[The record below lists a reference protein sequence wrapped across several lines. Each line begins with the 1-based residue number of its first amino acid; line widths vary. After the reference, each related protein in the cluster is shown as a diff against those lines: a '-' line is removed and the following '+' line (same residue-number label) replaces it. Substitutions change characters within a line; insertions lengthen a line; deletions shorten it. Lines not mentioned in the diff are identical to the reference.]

1 MPARHITQGLDRTT
15 RPVQAEVDARPRPR
29 TVGPITQTDIV
40 RFAGAGGDF
49 NPLHHDLGFAAS
61 AGFQRPIAMGQLTAG
76 LLAGWLTDWCGVE
89 NLLRFEVRFTAP
101 LTIGDVVE
109 LSGVVTSVE
118 ELKDGFGVATV
129 ELTAARGKDLL
140 VTGRA
145 SVVVETG

>member
-1 MPARHITQGLDRTT
+1 MTMPARRLVRAG
-15 RPVQAEVDARPRPR
+15 VDDRPRPR

-49 NPLHHDLGFAAS
+49 NPLHHDPEFAAS
-61 AGFQRPIAMGQLTAG
+61 AGFERPIAMGQLTAG

-89 NLLRFEVRFTAP
+89 NLIAYEVRFTAP

-109 LSGVVTSVE
+109 LSGVVTNVE
-118 ELKDGFGVATV
+118 ELEDGLGVATV

-145 SVVVETG
+145 RVVLRTG

>member
-1 MPARHITQGLDRTT
+1 MPARRLVRAG
-15 RPVQAEVDARPRPR
+15 VDDRPRPR

-49 NPLHHDLGFAAS
+49 NPLHHDPEFAAS
-61 AGFQRPIAMGQLTAG
+61 AGFERPIAMGQLTAG

-89 NLLRFEVRFTAP
+89 NLIAYEVRFTAP

-109 LSGVVTSVE
+109 LSGVVTNVE
-118 ELKDGFGVATV
+118 ELEDGLGVATV

-145 SVVVETG
+145 RVVLRTG

>member
-1 MPARHITQGLDRTT
+1 MPARHTTQGLDRTT
-15 RPVQAEVDARPRPR
+15 RPVQAGANDGPRPR

-49 NPLHHDLGFAAS
+49 NPLHHDPEFSAS
-61 AGFQRPIAMGQLTAG
+61 AGFERPIAMGQLTAG

-89 NLLRFEVRFTAP
+89 NLLKYEVRFTAP

-109 LSGVVTSVE
+109 LRGVVASVE
-118 ELKDGFGVATV
+118 ELGEGFGVATV
-129 ELTAARGKDLL
+129 ELTAARGKDPL

-145 SVVVETG
+145 SVVVRTG

>member
-1 MPARHITQGLDRTT
+1 MTKPARRLVRAG
-15 RPVQAEVDARPRPR
+15 VDDRPRPR

-40 RFAGAGGDF
+40 RFAGASGDF
-49 NPLHHDLGFAAS
+49 NPLHHDPEFAAS
-61 AGFQRPIAMGQLTAG
+61 AGFERPIAMGQLTAG

-89 NLLRFEVRFTAP
+89 NLIAYEVRFTAP

-109 LSGVVTSVE
+109 LSGVVTNVE
-118 ELKDGFGVATV
+118 ELEDGLGVATV

-145 SVVVETG
+145 RVVLRTG

>member
-1 MPARHITQGLDRTT
+1 VTKPARRLVRAG
-15 RPVQAEVDARPRPR
+15 VDDRPRPR

-40 RFAGAGGDF
+40 RFAGASGDF
-49 NPLHHDLGFAAS
+49 NPLHHDPEFAAS
-61 AGFQRPIAMGQLTAG
+61 AGFERPIAMGQLTAG

-89 NLLRFEVRFTAP
+89 NLIAYEVRFTAP

-109 LSGVVTSVE
+109 LSGVVTNVE
-118 ELKDGFGVATV
+118 ELEDGLGVATV

-145 SVVVETG
+145 RVVLRTG